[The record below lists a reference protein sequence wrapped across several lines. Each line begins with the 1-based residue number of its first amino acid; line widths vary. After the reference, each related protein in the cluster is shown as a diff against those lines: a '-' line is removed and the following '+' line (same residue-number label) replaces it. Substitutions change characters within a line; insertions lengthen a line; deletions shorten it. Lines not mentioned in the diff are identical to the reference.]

1 MNKKVWLCLFFSLL
15 FLFSSSLALAVN
27 TESYNRVLN
36 AESSYI
42 SPTSVTRVNSMDT
55 SVYMYNYNTS
65 CNTVAD
71 GISVPYA
78 TCTHYGYSDGSTIES
93 SATAYAN
100 GGSTA
105 YSHFYWD
112 FGSAGSAYRLKLDNP
127 HTLQTRMIGSWTPN

>member
-1 MNKKVWLCLFFSLL
+1 MKKLLTLLCICC
-15 FLFSSSLALAVN
+15 FLVATANIALAVN